1 MEKEPVRIMTG
12 IAPNRARQFRIAAV
26 VLLALLGTG
35 LLACG
40 KREWPAP
47 QLSEDRFRIRSM
59 NVQRGQGCLI
69 VDCELA
75 GAWAN
80 LDSVRLHLEPIGD
93 EPGDGCP
100 TCPFVPR
107 ISRFYGPGAPEMRRD
122 MNRLIITACDL
133 NPKKTYRVQIVAS
146 NVYPA
151 LSLVVSELFVSAPQ

>member
-1 MEKEPVRIMTG
+1 MTRFPALLNRIFV
-12 IAPNRARQFRIAAV
+12 A
-26 VLLALLGTG
+26 VLLAG
-35 LLACG
+35 LALSLVSCG

-47 QLSEDRFRIRSM
+47 KVSEDRFRIRSI
-59 NVQRGQGCLI
+59 NVQRGPGCVI

-80 LDSVRLHLEPIGD
+80 LDGVRLHLEPIGT

-107 ISRFYGPGAPEMRRD
+107 ISRLYGPGAPEMRQD
-122 MNRLIITACDL
+122 MNRLVITACGLD
-133 NPKKTYRVQIVAS
+133 PKKTYRVQLVAS

-151 LSLVVSELFVSAPQ
+151 LELVTSDLVVSAPQ

>member
-1 MEKEPVRIMTG
+1 MSGASTNIFRPRRG
-12 IAPNRARQFRIAAV
+12 RAIAAL
-26 VLLALLGTG
+26 LLALLALGMVS
-35 LLACG
+35 CG

-47 QLSEDRFRIRSM
+47 QLSEDRFRLRSM
-59 NVQRGQGCLI
+59 TVQRGQGCLI

-80 LDSVRLHLEPIGD
+80 LDAVRLHIEPIGD
-93 EPGDGCP
+93 QPGDGCP

-133 NPKKTYRVQIVAS
+133 DPNKTYRVQLVAS
-146 NVYPA
+146 NVFPA
-151 LSLVVSELFVSAPQ
+151 LELVVSELVISAPL

>member
-1 MEKEPVRIMTG
+1 MEKERERHMSGNHTQIS
-12 IAPNRARQFRIAAV
+12 RQMAV
-26 VLLALLGTG
+26 LLLVLLALG
-35 LLACG
+35 LVSCG

-47 QLSEDRFRIRSM
+47 QLSEDRFRLRSM
-59 NVQRGQGCLI
+59 TVQRGGNCLI
-69 VDCELA
+69 VDCELT

-80 LDSVRLHLEPIGD
+80 LDSVRLHLEAIGT

-122 MNRLIITACDL
+122 MNRLIITVCDL
-133 NPKKTYRVQIVAS
+133 DPKKTYRVQLVAS

-151 LSLVVSELFVSAPQ
+151 LNLVMSDLVISAPQ

>member
-1 MEKEPVRIMTG
+1 MSGTPVLISPRVGRRFTVML
-12 IAPNRARQFRIAAV
+12 IAM
-26 VLLALLGTG
+26 LCLG
-35 LLACG
+35 LVSCG
-40 KREWPAP
+40 KRDWPTP
-47 QLSEDRFRIRSM
+47 QLSEDRFRLRSVT
-59 NVQRGQGCLI
+59 VQRGQDCLI

-80 LDSVRLHLEPIGD
+80 LDSVRLHIEAIGS

-122 MNRLIITACDL
+122 MNRLIITACGLD
-133 NPKKTYRVQIVAS
+133 PKKTYRLQLVAS

-151 LSLVVSELFVSAPQ
+151 LDLVVSDLVISAPQ